1 MSFDVS
7 PSGTVFMGRG
17 TTFGIIDSN
26 GNLWGISS
34 DGRVTEAA
42 PATPDGGSYKPA
54 VADPLTSNVI
64 AMAYVN
70 GVVWQENTSL
80 LWYAKVGNVSGSYDG
95 WAAGIKTG
103 PLKASINGTLIEP
116 SFDSAAG
123 KPLLNNLA
131 GSVIVDSQGN
141 LWGISPTGQIVENG
155 ATDKL
160 TSNVIDITYI
170 NGKVWQ
176 ENTSLLWYAKVGNV
190 AGSYDG
196 WSAGAAAAPT
206 PVYRTWIGGGSNL
219 ATNAADWSP
228 GSLPIS
234 GDQLSM
240 NAGALMN
247 VVGDALHGDAI
258 YAPPGDG
265 AAIQINV
272 SGNANFTT
280 GGSATV
286 NIAGNSQWTGGF
298 NVGPFNGSGSVMGN
312 GTFSNTSSSV
322 DNTVTIG
329 ANVIGSGVFNVYASH
344 NVGRLEFLHA
354 VGSGQTVIIAGTG
367 AATYSQFG
375 GEVTADDP
383 KNFAGNVQLGY
394 GEMTLKG
401 LTATSYDLKQGV
413 LSLFNG
419 NTVID
424 RLNLT
429 LTTGANGALPASNF
443 GVSQVAGSVI
453 LHADSGGYQETG
465 TLLPVHV

>member
-54 VADPLTSNVI
+54 VADLLTSNVI

-80 LWYAKVGNVSGSYDG
+80 LWYAKVGNVPGSYDG

-116 SFDSAAG
+116 NFDSAAG

-141 LWGISPTGQIVENG
+141 LWGISPTGQVVENG

-206 PVYRTWIGGGSNL
+206 PVYRTWIGGGNNL

-280 GGSATV
+280 GGSAIV
-286 NIAGNSQWTGGF
+286 EVAKLSQWTGGF
-298 NVGPFNGSGSVMGN
+298 NVGPFNGPGSIGGF
-312 GTFSNTSSSV
+312 GTFSNTSSAI
-322 DNTVTIG
+322 DNVATIDV
-329 ANVIGSGVFNVYASH
+329 NVVGNGTFNVYASH
-344 NVGRLEFLHA
+344 GVGRLEFLHA
-354 VGSGQTVIIAGTG
+354 VGAGQTVQIV
-367 AATYSQFG
+367 G
-375 GEVTADDP
+375 GSYGLPTASEVTVDDP
-383 KNFAGNVQLGY
+383 KNFAGNVQLGF

-401 LTATSYDLKQGV
+401 LTATSYDMKQGV
-413 LSLFNG
+413 LTLFNG
-419 NTVID
+419 SVVID
-424 RLNLT
+424 KLNLT
-429 LTTGANGALPASNF
+429 LATGANGTLAATGF
-443 GVSQVAGSVI
+443 GVSEVAGSVI
-453 LHADSGGYQETG
+453 LHGDDGSYHETG